1 VFLLLWQMNLKQTV
15 KQKEKIFELMTAKLF
30 SKVKVEIPA
39 A

>member
-30 SKVKVEIPA
+30 SKVKVETTA